1 MVNPKYIP
9 PSLFIER
16 LAEYLKENV
25 EEVKPPEWA
34 MYVKTGSHKE
44 RIPTDP
50 DWWYKRCASL
60 LRKLYVHGP
69 TGVEKFRTAY
79 GGRKDLG
86 LKREHFR
93 KAGGKIIRLA
103 LQQLEKAGLVQTI
116 PGKGRDLT
124 PQGRSLLDKL
134 SAEIF
139 RELTKQRP
147 ELMKYVP

>member
-9 PSLFIER
+9 PSLFIDR
-16 LAEYLKENV
+16 LAKYLKENV
-25 EEVKPPEWA
+25 KEIEPPEWA

-44 RIPTDP
+44 RIPSDQ

-60 LRKLYVHGP
+60 LRKLYIHGP
-69 TGVEKFRTAY
+69 TGVEKFRTVY

-103 LQQLEKAGLVQTI
+103 LQQLEKAGLVQI
-116 PGKGRDLT
+116 VPGKGRSLT
-124 PQGRSLLDKL
+124 PKGRSLLDKL
-134 SAEIF
+134 SRDF
-139 RELTKQRP
+139 FHELAKQEP
-147 ELMKYVP
+147 GLMKYAP